1 MVFFDYFDIDGN
13 KKTILLNEKFIMYCF
28 ENEKNKNNSNIVMA
42 NGKEITVP
50 NSLVSIISGLIQLEI
65 GKKELEQ

>member
-28 ENEKNKNNSNIVMA
+28 ENKKNKNNSDIVMA
-42 NGKEITVP
+42 NGKKITVP